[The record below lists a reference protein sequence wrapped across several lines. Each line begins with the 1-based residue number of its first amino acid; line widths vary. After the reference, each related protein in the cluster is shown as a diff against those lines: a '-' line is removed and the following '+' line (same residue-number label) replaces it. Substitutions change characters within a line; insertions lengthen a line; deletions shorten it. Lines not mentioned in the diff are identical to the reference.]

1 MRKRS
6 PFVLLLLALLL
17 TVSHAA
23 MAAHEVGHAM
33 GADETQQCPLCVS
46 GTQPCDDPVPDVL
59 PELPDLENFHT
70 ILAGTDCLRSNA
82 AYHDQTP
89 RAPPSIA

>member
-46 GTQPCDDPVPDVL
+46 GTQPCDEPGSDL
-59 PELPDLENFHT
+59 LQELSDLENFH
-70 ILAGTDCLRSNA
+70 INPAGADYLRSNA
-82 AYHDQTP
+82 AYHNQNP